1 MANTRKPSQVSSSS
15 SSSLES
21 VSTAT
26 SSAKSAYGNSSM
38 MNHQSSEITMRAS
51 SHQIT
56 AANTPVPM
64 GNPNIG
70 LNIDDTACMPLP
82 VLSDLEGINIAT
94 SIFTPNILNMQ
105 QQQAAS
111 STTLNRHPAMTPT
124 NNLNTDSVPMATSS
138 MDFSNMDGI
147 SIHFPLTEG
156 TSSTSNNSTI
166 LNTHTQFDGSMIP
179 QVPVANPPAT
189 TATISDEAVAQIVS
203 NTSVPEFLYQLT
215 KMLTDD
221 HRDIIEW
228 SNSKIEVHNP
238 HRLESEVLN
247 KYFRHSKYAS
257 FQRQLNYFGFRKLA
271 GKGKMAPCSYVNE
284 NATNDLR
291 SLLRMKR
298 KTSATTKG
306 GDSSKSDNKG
316 KKRSVSIGNG
326 TLSNA
331 VPINAL
337 SSGSHG
343 GSITKGVKRSRS
355 KKNNN
360 SSAVKIAVGKGVRH
374 QLNGY
379 LRNNGATPTPIL
391 SGSGDCVDTNPS
403 SLAKSV
409 VGKGVAHHFTL
420 QSGASTVSSE
430 SSASGAIT
438 TKSLD
443 GFRDQGTGNKFTFL
457 DPSQLGM
464 GIDSVDNNLSE
475 LQNNYH
481 SSLNASNDQR
491 GGVQSNNALTPSGNP
506 LKRESS
512 LVALAMIPSLSSFE
526 AVSMES
532 VQSSINVQI
541 DSNSHRD
548 GTNTVSNEDKGDM
561 MSFIDFP

>member
-1 MANTRKPSQVSSSS
+1 MANTRKPNQVSSSS

-26 SSAKSAYGNSSM
+26 SSAKSAYGTSSM
-38 MNHQSSEITMRAS
+38 MNHQSSVVAMRVS

-64 GNPNIG
+64 NNPNIG
-70 LNIDDTACMPLP
+70 LNIDDSACMPLP

-105 QQQAAS
+105 QQQASS

-124 NNLNTDSVPMATSS
+124 NNLNTESVPMITSS

-156 TSSTSNNSTI
+156 TSSTIPNSTI
-166 LNTHTQFDGSMIP
+166 LNNHTQFDGSMIP
-179 QVPVANPPAT
+179 HVPVVNPPVT

-306 GDSSKSDNKG
+306 GDSSKSDSKG

-326 TLSNA
+326 ILSNA

-337 SSGSHG
+337 SSASHG
-343 GSITKGVKRSRS
+343 GSIIKGVKRSRN

-360 SSAVKIAVGKGVRH
+360 SSAIKIAVGKGVRH

-391 SGSGDCVDTNPS
+391 SGGDFVDTNPS
-403 SLAKSV
+403 SLARSV
-409 VGKGVAHHFTL
+409 VGKGVAHQFTL

-430 SSASGAIT
+430 SSASGGIT

-491 GGVQSNNALTPSGNP
+491 GGAHSNNALTPLGNP
-506 LKRESS
+506 MKRESS

-526 AVSMES
+526 SVSMES
-532 VQSSINVQI
+532 LQSSINVQI

-548 GTNTVSNEDKGDM
+548 VTNNVSNEDKGDM